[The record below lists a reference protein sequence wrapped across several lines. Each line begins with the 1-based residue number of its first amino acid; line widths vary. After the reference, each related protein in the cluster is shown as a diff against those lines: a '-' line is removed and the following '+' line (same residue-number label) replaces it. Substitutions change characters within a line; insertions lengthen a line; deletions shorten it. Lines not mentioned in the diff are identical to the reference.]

1 VTQDDA
7 RDLVRRGY
15 DAIGTGYR
23 DWAATVES
31 PVRRYV
37 DRLESTLAPGSA
49 VLDLGC
55 GPGVPAARLA
65 RRHRLTCVDV
75 SEAQLELARA
85 AVPEATFLRAD
96 MTEVEL
102 APESFDAVVAL
113 FSIQHLP
120 REEQPALFERIA
132 GWLRPGGRF
141 LGTLGVVEHPGVVD
155 PDWLGAPMYASSL
168 GHERYLELL
177 PELCLEPE
185 YAAIEPQQEHG
196 LTVAF
201 LWVLARRR
209 E

>member
-1 VTQDDA
+1 VSDDA
-7 RDLVRRGY
+7 HELVRRGY
-15 DAIGTGYR
+15 DAIGAGYR

-31 PVRRYV
+31 PVARYL
-37 DRLESTLAPGSA
+37 DRLEATLAPGSD

-55 GPGVPAARLA
+55 GPGVPAASLA
-65 RRHRLTCVDV
+65 RRHRLMCVDT
-75 SEAQLELARA
+75 SAAQLELARA
-85 AVPEATFLRAD
+85 AVPGATFVQAN

-102 APESFDAVVAL
+102 APGSFDAVVAL

-120 REEQPALFERIA
+120 SEEHPALFERIA

-177 PELCLEPE
+177 PELGLEPE
-185 YAAIEPQQEHG
+185 YVAIEPQHEHG
-196 LTVAF
+196 LTVSF